1 MPPFHFTDF
10 TAEQQITF
18 RGAIASLAEVHAADV
33 MIDKILTRH
42 SSLSLSRRGLWTESI
57 ETERKRETHTDLVET
72 SILTGGNFSKVT
84 HSAMWGGYG

>member
-10 TAEQQITF
+10 AAEQQITF
-18 RGAIASLAEVHAADV
+18 RGAIASVAEVHAADV
-33 MIDKILTRH
+33 MIDKIFTGH

-57 ETERKRETHTDLVET
+57 ETERKRETHTDLLIVT

-84 HSAMWGGYG
+84 HSAL